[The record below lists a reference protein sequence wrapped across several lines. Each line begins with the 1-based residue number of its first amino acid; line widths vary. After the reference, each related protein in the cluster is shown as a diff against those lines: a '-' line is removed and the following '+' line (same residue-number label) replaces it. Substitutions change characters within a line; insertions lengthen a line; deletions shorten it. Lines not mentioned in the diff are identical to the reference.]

1 MIMATFGDMIIMTTI
16 LLLLPVFKVK
26 WHEMIK
32 LEMLAVGIALVV
44 ELYAT
49 RTQRW
54 FYTNTNI
61 LIPWLQISI
70 FPLLQMMIIVPIC
83 FKFSDCSVRK
93 I

>member
-1 MIMATFGDMIIMTTI
+1 MATFGDLIIMTAI

-26 WHEMIK
+26 CHEMIK
-32 LEMLAVGIALVV
+32 LEILAIGAAFVI

-61 LIPWLQISI
+61 LIPWVQISI
-70 FPLLQMMIIVPIC
+70 FPLLQMMIIVPIS
-83 FKFSDCSVRK
+83 FKFSDYSVRK
-93 I
+93 N